1 MRKWLAG
8 FTLIEL
14 LVVIAIIAI
23 LVGLLLPALL
33 TARESANKA
42 KCQSNLEQIGR
53 AIAAYYGQNRD
64 YLPYFF
70 SDTVDNSVSPA
81 VAGEDG
87 KNDAEATDSLSL
99 LYPTYVSKNVGIFSC
114 PSTEDDARII
124 QDKGWYLERAGDED
138 SDRTGFYF
146 KYRNDGASVQ
156 HDGTDFGYE
165 FDNNPEYM
173 TDAAGLYVPEPDPAT
188 IRTSDPTGNAEDDD
202 DEAGGN
208 PYWSSYGYD
217 DQVHHA
223 HAGAGHVVLGD
234 MDRSWAEQSDSQT
247 TNHADGAN
255 FLTFDGHVKWE
266 TNIYCSNNPLDD
278 VYKAQPDVDSK
289 YDDWYPETDSYLRRP

>member
-33 TARESANKA
+33 TAREAANKA

-53 AIAAYYGQNRD
+53 AIASYYGQNRD

-70 SDTVDNSVSPA
+70 QDSDGD
-81 VAGEDG
+81 GE
-87 KNDAEATDSLSL
+87 NEAEATDSLSL
-99 LYPTYVSKNVGIFSC
+99 LYPVHVAKNVGIFSC

-124 QDKGWYLERAGDED
+124 QDKRWYLERAGDET

-146 KYRNDGASVQ
+146 RYFNDATTQVQ

-165 FDNNPEYM
+165 FDNNPDYM
-173 TDAAGLYVPEPDPAT
+173 TDSGGLYVPEPDPT
-188 IRTSDPTGNAEDDD
+188 TVRTSDPTGNAEDDD
-202 DEAGGN
+202 DEAGGA

-278 VYKAQPDVDSK
+278 VYKAQDDVDPVE
-289 YDDWYPETDSYLRRP
+289 YADWYPETDSYLRRP